1 MSYYLTVRNYKLI
14 NAGIIA
20 SYTAIL
26 VALAVS
32 FLVSDQSLLYRMHY
46 DLPLMFMVRFSA
58 FWFLSFVLALSI
70 FMYHL
75 NANYI
80 NIPVSDKLY
89 ALRLGKLA
97 LWLGLLGGVLAVT
110 FYFLVPK
117 LY

>member
-1 MSYYLTVRNYKLI
+1 MRNNKLI

-20 SYTAIL
+20 AYTAIL
-26 VALAVS
+26 IALAVS
-32 FLVSDQSLLYRMHY
+32 FLIADQSLLLRMHY

-70 FMYHL
+70 FLYHL
-75 NANYI
+75 DANYI
-80 NIPVSDKLY
+80 NIPTSDKLY

-97 LWLGLLGGVLAVT
+97 LWIGLIGGVLAVT
-110 FYFLVPK
+110 FYFLLPR